1 MKNMF
6 FAFILIT
13 LFSCKKDAN
22 ELPEATQTGANTF
35 GAILNG
41 AVWVPKGF
49 GFAQTTPI
57 VEARY
62 SANNSIF
69 INARNFASSP
79 KETEFEIYIK
89 DFNGVGTFQ
98 LNQTTNKFP
107 NHTASYA
114 YYEERKFTIDNEWKT
129 NNQYT
134 GWVNI
139 SFYDA
144 VEKIVAGTFEFQA
157 INVYGDP
164 KPITVTAGRFDV
176 NIQ

>member
-1 MKNMF
+1 MKSLF
-6 FAFILIT
+6 YILIAST
-13 LFSCKKDAN
+13 LFSCKKDVN
-22 ELPEATQTGANTF
+22 ELPEATQKGANTF
-35 GAILNG
+35 GALLNG
-41 AVWVPKGF
+41 AIWVPQGF

-57 VEARY
+57 VEARF

-89 DFNGVGTFQ
+89 DFTGPGLYQ
-98 LNQTTNKFP
+98 LNQITNKFP

-134 GWVNI
+134 GRVNI
-139 SFYDA
+139 NFYDPT
-144 VEKIVAGTFEFQA
+144 EKIVSGTFEFQA
-157 INVYGDP
+157 INLYGEP
-164 KPITVTAGRFDV
+164 KPITVTEGRFDV
-176 NIQ
+176 KIQ

>member
-1 MKNMF
+1 MKSLFFILLTFAF
-6 FAFILIT
+6 FA
-13 LFSCKKDAN
+13 CKKEVT

-35 GAILNG
+35 GALLNG
-41 AVWVPKGF
+41 AYWVPKGF

-89 DFNGVGTFQ
+89 DFNGVGTYI

-107 NHTASYA
+107 NQTASYG

-134 GWVNI
+134 GRVIVSYYN
-139 SFYDA
+139 A
-144 VEKIVAGTFEFQA
+144 NEKIVSGTFEFEA

-164 KPITVTAGRFDV
+164 KPITVTEGRFDV
-176 NIQ
+176 RIQ

>member
-1 MKNMF
+1 MKNIF
-6 FAFILIT
+6 LALFLIS
-13 LFSCKKDAN
+13 LLSCKKEVD

-35 GAILNG
+35 GALLNG
-41 AVWVPKGF
+41 TFWVPKGF

-79 KETEFEIYIK
+79 KETEFEIYLK
-89 DFNGVGTFQ
+89 DFTGTGTYP
-98 LNQTTNKFP
+98 LNQITNKFP
-107 NHTASYA
+107 NQSASYG

-134 GWVNI
+134 GSVTI
-139 SFYDA
+139 TFYDA
-144 VEKIVAGTFEFQA
+144 AERIVSGRFEFQA
-157 INVYGDP
+157 INLYGDP
-164 KPITVTAGRFDV
+164 QPITVTQGRFDV
-176 NIQ
+176 KIQ